1 MLNQSKRVYRQIDSI
16 KEINHD
22 QSKILKISI
31 IQIGKYNQI
40 FNSSY
45 VKRSLYYNFYS

>member
-1 MLNQSKRVYRQIDSI
+1 MLNLSKRVYRNNYL
-16 KEINHD
+16 KLEMNH
-22 QSKILKISI
+22 QRSKLLKISI